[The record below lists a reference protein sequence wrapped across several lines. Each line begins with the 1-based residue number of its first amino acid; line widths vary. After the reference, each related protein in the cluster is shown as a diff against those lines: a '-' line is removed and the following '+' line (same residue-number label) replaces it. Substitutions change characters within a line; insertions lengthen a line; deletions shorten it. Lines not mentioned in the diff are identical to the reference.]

1 MAIITVECEWSFFY
15 AQNSDSFVR
24 YCRLIRTVLG
34 WFFDR
39 RIATINISKREE
51 VQAMTRDEYL
61 EFIRHQPYDS
71 MGDFSFLLDEKADSS
86 ENTATQAVRDNMNAD

>member
-1 MAIITVECEWSFFY
+1 MAIITVESEWSFFY

-39 RIATINISKREE
+39 RIATINISKERRYK
-51 VQAMTRDEYL
+51 Q
-61 EFIRHQPYDS
+61 
-71 MGDFSFLLDEKADSS
+71 
-86 ENTATQAVRDNMNAD
+86 